1 MSWVASLPSGEGRS
15 VDLVAIV
22 VVFVSGGSDGGG
34 VVSLLEWP
42 RDKSLKR

>member
-1 MSWVASLPSGEGRS
+1 VKVVEA
-15 VDLVAIV
+15 V
-22 VVFVSGGSDGGG
+22 VVVMSLVGIDECFSGGV